1 MLSKLGQN
9 VPYDHY
15 YTWNPNEL
23 VYFFNNEINMIDK
36 NIKFKI
42 LSLFYIHPEIN
53 NNNNE
58 KKGLCYTIRKKHC
71 FNNNI
76 NIEKENNKIN
86 SNIHLPIFEV
96 TRDHSQNDY
105 IEIFGKH
112 EYFISYDPLTFLSII
127 ALLCGCVS
135 IVYPIEGVSKMD
147 YFKMTPFY
155 QYMVEKN
162 CFEIYGLAYGISDE

>member
-15 YTWNPNEL
+15 YTWGPNEL

-42 LSLFYIHPEIN
+42 LSLFYIHPEIK

-71 FNNNI
+71 FQNNI

-112 EYFISYDPLTFLSII
+112 EYLMIR
-127 ALLCGCVS
+127 
-135 IVYPIEGVSKMD
+135 
-147 YFKMTPFY
+147 
-155 QYMVEKN
+155 
-162 CFEIYGLAYGISDE
+162 